1 MDLPIPLMPFL
12 GALPL
17 AVAAV
22 VIAKLWQRRRD
33 APVAELVAHNQ
44 EMREELATLRRE
56 LTEAQERLDFAERV
70 LTQQRR
76 TERLPDAP
84 DN

>member
-1 MDLPIPLMPFL
+1 MPFL
-12 GALPL
+12 ATVPI

-33 APVAELVAHNQ
+33 APVGELQAQNQ

-70 LTQQRR
+70 LTQQGR
-76 TERLPDAP
+76 TEQLPDAP
-84 DN
+84 DH

>member
-1 MDLPIPLMPFL
+1 MDLLIPLMPFL
-12 GALPL
+12 GAVPI

-33 APVAELVAHNQ
+33 APVAELEVQNQ
-44 EMREELATLRRE
+44 EMRAELATLRRE
-56 LTEAQERLDFAERV
+56 LTEAQERLDFTERV

>member
-1 MDLPIPLMPFL
+1 VDLLIPLMPFL
-12 GALPL
+12 GALPI

-22 VIAKLWQRRRD
+22 LIAKLWRRKRD
-33 APVAELVAHNQ
+33 VPVAELEAQNQ

-56 LTEAQERLDFAERV
+56 LTETQERLDFAERV

-76 TERLPDAP
+76 MERLPDAP
-84 DN
+84 EG